1 LEWLK
6 KIVRRV
12 AEEVH
17 KSKIEELDKRVLE
30 MEKEHKV
37 MTKSISDSESK
48 IKDLETKLYNSV
60 ILSTKMEAT
69 INTVLMLKER
79 EIRELKNGGSN
90 G

>member
-1 LEWLK
+1 MEWLK

>member
-1 LEWLK
+1 MEWLK

-37 MTKSISDSESK
+37 MTKTIADNETK
-48 IKDLETKLYNSV
+48 IKDIEAKLYNSV

-69 INTVLMLKER
+69 INTVLMLKDR
-79 EIRELKNGGSN
+79 EIKELKNGDN
-90 G
+90 E

>member
-1 LEWLK
+1 MEWLK

-37 MTKSISDSESK
+37 MTKTISDSESK
-48 IKDLETKLYNSV
+48 IKDLETKLYNSI

-79 EIRELKNGGSN
+79 EIRGLKNGGSN
-90 G
+90 E

>member
-1 LEWLK
+1 MEWLK

-37 MTKSISDSESK
+37 MTKTITDSENK
-48 IKDLETKLYNSV
+48 IKELENKLYNSV

-69 INTVLMLKER
+69 ISTVLMLKER
-79 EIRELKNGGSN
+79 ENGQLKNGESN
-90 G
+90 E